1 MKNLHALKSS
11 PTGAAASSSAVGET
25 QGVRRTTGGSP
36 TAGAPVAEPPTNSPD
51 PEVPEKKPRRRF
63 TATYKLRVLHLAEQC
78 SQPGE
83 IGALLRKEA
92 LYSSHLTTWRRQRQ
106 EGSLQGLSPKRRG
119 RKAKPTDPSAELIA
133 RLEKENLRLK
143 LNLRKAEIIIEAQKK
158 ISEILGIDQ
167 NLENS
172 PGSS

>member
-11 PTGAAASSSAVGET
+11 PTGATGSSAVGET

-36 TAGAPVAEPPTNSPD
+36 TAGAPAVERPINSPD

-63 TATYKLRVLHLAEQC
+63 TAAYKLHVLHLADQC

-92 LYSSHLTTWRRQRQ
+92 LYSSHMTTWRRQRQ
-106 EGSLQGLSPKRRG
+106 EGSLQGLSPKKRG
-119 RKAKPTDPSAELIA
+119 RKAKPIDPSAERIA
-133 RLEKENLRLK
+133 QLEKENLRLK

-158 ISEILGIDQ
+158 ISEILGINQ
-167 NLENS
+167 NLENCHES
-172 PGSS
+172 T

>member
-1 MKNLHALKSS
+1 MENLHALKAS
-11 PTGAAASSSAVGET
+11 PAGAAASNAVGET

-36 TAGAPVAEPPTNSPD
+36 TAGTPEAERPISSPD
-51 PEVPEKKPRRRF
+51 PEVPENKPRRRF
-63 TATYKLRVLHLAEQC
+63 TAAYKLRVLHLAEQC

-83 IGALLRKEA
+83 IGALLRHEA

-106 EGSLQGLSPKRRG
+106 EGSLQGLSPKKRG
-119 RKAKPTDPSAELIA
+119 RKAKPVDPSAERVA

-172 PGSS
+172 QGSS